1 MILWRRSFYFY
12 YKLPTSFEARIRCG
26 FTETLVFSSPFLA
39 HDSVVDPAFRP
50 QINATMHGSSLMTTY
65 STPCP
70 HHSQGLQICAPG
82 KKVEQPVKSK
92 RGWSSQ
98 VQYNS
103 LEVPHHTPPRRTTI
117 TQHPTDLANPPHGFC
132 GGTNDVSQFDAKNTH
147 KARNTPR
154 CRRCFIVLCGP
165 SLPRSNRVQYPWL
178 CWVGN
183 VDVRGSRLSSG

>member
-1 MILWRRSFYFY
+1 MVY
-12 YKLPTSFEARIRCG
+12 
-26 FTETLVFSSPFLA
+26 
-39 HDSVVDPAFRP
+39 PAFRP
-50 QINATMHGSSLMTTY
+50 QINATCMHGSSLMTLHIV
-65 STPCP
+65 
-70 HHSQGLQICAPG
+70 HHAHIILKDYRSICAPG
-82 KKVEQPVKSK
+82 EKVEQPVKSK

-98 VQYNS
+98 VQCNS

-147 KARNTPR
+147 EACNTPR